1 MVEIYL
7 DLCMCLDGQVV
18 RTVAA
23 HFQKRTEYNGKEN
36 VETTFKKKIAS
47 IRPKRIDGIYGI
59 TKKKRLCSR
68 RRMVVRRDGIYG
80 VKKKRWRKKKG
91 QHNVN
96 PAFPFLALVPGGK
109 YERRD
114 GIFSI
119 QKRPSPVGF
128 LGFERSIWFHKAL
141 INGSQLSSLQNHLH
155 LETASLSENHCAYR
169 CLENQVCISFIDHE
183 SSGTC
188 QLFGLGVDIRSK
200 TSSGTITAYTKQ
212 VTCEDFGYVSL
223 NSTKKCLKHH
233 HVPLSW
239 MDANNTCVSEGGNL
253 FSITSLDMMEEVLNI
268 TFDKVVLMMF
278 NYFIVVMIFSSL
290 YMSRGQTTNKPLTK
304 TRSVENTE
312 EPRTTPKVKM
322 LRALRFILQSSFI
335 TLHSYCFLFVTHVKN
350 T

>member
-1 MVEIYL
+1 MISRIRIHVY
-7 DLCMCLDGQVV
+7 V
-18 RTVAA
+18 RLSFKSVAW
-23 HFQKRTEYNGKEN
+23 FYST
-36 VETTFKKKIAS
+36 
-47 IRPKRIDGIYGI
+47 
-59 TKKKRLCSR
+59 
-68 RRMVVRRDGIYG
+68 
-80 VKKKRWRKKKG
+80 
-91 QHNVN
+91 
-96 PAFPFLALVPGGK
+96 
-109 YERRD
+109 
-114 GIFSI
+114 
-119 QKRPSPVGF
+119 VGF

-268 TFDKVVLMMF
+268 TFDKD
-278 NYFIVVMIFSSL
+278 
-290 YMSRGQTTNKPLTK
+290 
-304 TRSVENTE
+304 
-312 EPRTTPKVKM
+312 
-322 LRALRFILQSSFI
+322 SSFMLI
-335 TLHSYCFLFVTHVKN
+335 HVDGNDLWREGNWSYHDGSSVSFSPLFWRPTEPNGGMNENCLGLLNGTLCDINCWLSAKFVCERYFFI
-350 T
+350 